1 MFQFFGKGEEK
12 IQTEEEKARCAQ
24 KCADATLS
32 VLEIFTTRAK
42 QKLMGMVENYITT
55 YMDYVY
61 DISKYVNTV
70 IRLVS
75 NWRTTLFD
83 LASQSSYRL
92 ADEVIKLVGYDRLPH
107 EVQTNIVRL
116 VKLYQKFMGECNC
129 AKAFI
134 GQGFGTG
141 ASISAVTAAIGS
153 AGSSLVSGIV
163 GAVSGV
169 VGAVSGAVGAISGA
183 LGGSSEVGV
192 AGTDVVNKPMI
203 AKVQVETTFNKN
215 SVGVGKTLYNASV
228 QFSGG
233 VKQAREYVTLAA
245 ESLTNTDLYTA
256 RKVAD
261 YIRTLHP
268 SLIPF
273 AEGYPMMA
281 TLSEYTASWI
291 YCNEP
296 DKSTLSLIGW
306 GEKSRAKAVRR
317 CLEGK
322 IRPDR
327 VSMIS
332 TSYDTTNKMFYDC
345 LSKEFKNTSNPN
357 MVVTIDDI
365 LNLGL
370 SHGLHVAGDVL
381 FRQNHMSNGTLG
393 RMGAIKKVVDV
404 LGPSEILLNYK
415 YPIIEDVTVDNSPV
429 LEDVDGGM
437 MKVDKRKNPYVD
449 GFTVLDDGG
458 LR

>member
-24 KCADATLS
+24 QCADSTLS

-42 QKLMGMVENYITT
+42 QKIMEKVENYITT
-55 YMDYVY
+55 YMDFVY
-61 DISKYVNTV
+61 DIAKYANTV

-83 LASQSSYRL
+83 LASQSFYRL

-129 AKAFI
+129 VEAFI

-141 ASISAVTAAIGS
+141 ASISAATAAIGS
-153 AGSSLVSGIV
+153 AVSSF
-163 GAVSGV
+163 ASGV
-169 VGAVSGAVGAISGA
+169 VGAISG
-183 LGGSSEVGV
+183 LFGGSSEVGV
-192 AGTDVVNKPMI
+192 AGTDVVNKPMT
-203 AKVQVETTFNKN
+203 AKVQVETNFNKN
-215 SVGVGKTLYNASV
+215 SIGVGKTLYNASV

-306 GEKSRAKAVRR
+306 GEQSKAKAVRR

-322 IRPDR
+322 LRPDR

-332 TSYDTTNKMFYDC
+332 TSYDTTNKMLYDC
-345 LSKEFKNTSNPN
+345 LSKEFKNTSNSN
-357 MVVTIDDI
+357 IVVTVDDI
-365 LNLGL
+365 VHLGL
-370 SHGLHVAGDVL
+370 AHGLHLAGDVL
-381 FRQNHMSNGTLG
+381 FRKNHMSNGTLG
-393 RMGAIKKVVDV
+393 RMGAINKVVDV

-415 YPIIEDVTVDNSPV
+415 YPIIEDVKVDNSPV
-429 LEDVDGGM
+429 LEEVDGGM
-437 MKVDKRKNPYVD
+437 LKVDKRKNPYVD
-449 GFTVLDDGG
+449 GFTILDDGG

>member
-24 KCADATLS
+24 QCADSTLS

-42 QKLMGMVENYITT
+42 QKIMEKVENYITT

-61 DISKYVNTV
+61 DIAKYANTV

-83 LASQSSYRL
+83 LASQSFYRL

-129 AKAFI
+129 AEAFI

-141 ASISAVTAAIGS
+141 ASISAATAAIGS
-153 AGSSLVSGIV
+153 AVSSL
-163 GAVSGV
+163 ASGV
-169 VGAVSGAVGAISGA
+169 VGAVSGL

-192 AGTDVVNKPMI
+192 AGTDVVNKPMT
-203 AKVQVETTFNKN
+203 AKVQVETNFNKN
-215 SVGVGKTLYNASV
+215 SIGVGKTLYNASV

-273 AEGYPMMA
+273 ASEYPMMA
-281 TLSEYTASWI
+281 RLSEYTASWV

-296 DKSTLSLIGW
+296 DKSTLSLNGW
-306 GEKSRAKAVRR
+306 GERSGAKAVRR

-322 IRPDR
+322 IRSER
-327 VSMIS
+327 SMMIS
-332 TSYDTTNKMFYDC
+332 RSYDLTNKLLYDC
-345 LSKEFKNTSNPN
+345 LSKEFKDNSGGVDS
-357 MVVTIDDI
+357 VVE
-365 LNLGL
+365 LGAA
-370 SHGLHVAGDVL
+370 HGLHLAGDVK
-381 FRQNHMSNGTLG
+381 FRRNHMSTGSIG
-393 RMGAIKKVVDV
+393 RTWAIKKVIDV

-415 YPIIEDVTVDNSPV
+415 YPIFEDVKVDNSPIM
-429 LEDVDGGM
+429 EDVDGGM
-437 MKVDKRKNPYVD
+437 VKVDKRKNPYVD
-449 GFTVLDDGG
+449 GFVALDDGG